1 MSGDGVNI
9 PLHRI
14 YEQVQETDRKVD
26 KLTIAVGEM
35 VAVNKRLDAHQVL
48 LAQHDER
55 IDVLEQH
62 KAVVDSRQRAPWWV
76 VVSVVCGSLTAAG
89 ALAAL
94 LGVLYQVGRALSGEG
109 AE

>member
-1 MSGDGVNI
+1 MTTDGVNI
-9 PLHRI
+9 PLRRI

-35 VAVNKRLDAHQVL
+35 VAVNKRLDAHHVL

-62 KAVVDSRQRAPWWV
+62 KAVVDSRTRAPWYAV
-76 VVSVVCGSLTAAG
+76 TGAVVGIVAGVVSLVTLLSILGDISE
-89 ALAAL
+89 AL
-94 LGVLYQVGRALSGEG
+94 GGR
-109 AE
+109 